1 MFQSLGFER
10 IQATGTRHPRPDR
23 RAFGAGSDVLP
34 RGAAV
39 VLARWPQVLLGLR
52 ETFIEVVLA
61 QFCHEL
67 VIGAW
72 AGQQFFDLRLGRLIA
87 LAELQPLV
95 DGDPGQH
102 VAPVHWIVCREVQA
116 VVGRRQRLA
125 EAIFRFFKAIAGFLE
140 QGVARFEALVDLL
153 DGVQLA
159 QPLFDR
165 VGQQAV
171 LTAQHQ
177 QVVLLLLVV
186 EEVLQFTGRHLA
198 IRLDD
203 DQRAWATEL
212 EFIQPGQHLHVL
224 IGDLAD
230 RCKNARESIDERL
243 IDLRLWNFFG
253 VALDLARQVLRFLD
267 EEALL
272 FTVEVPRRLAQALH
286 GLKKFVGL
294 ALGRSQELDQFA
306 FRQPDTSPDCAGQ
319 AG

>member
-1 MFQSLGFER
+1 M
-10 IQATGTRHPRPDR
+10 
-23 RAFGAGSDVLP
+23 
-34 RGAAV
+34 
-39 VLARWPQVLLGLR
+39 
-52 ETFIEVVLA
+52 
-61 QFCHEL
+61 
-67 VIGAW
+67 
-72 AGQQFFDLRLGRLIA
+72 RLGRLIA

-95 DGDPGQH
+95 DGDSGQH
-102 VAPVHWIVCREVQA
+102 VAPIHWIVCREIQT
-116 VVGRRQRLA
+116 VVGRRQRFA
-125 EAIFRFFKAIAGFLE
+125 EAIFRFFKAIPGFLK

-159 QPLFDR
+159 QSLFDR

-186 EEVLQFTGRHLA
+186 EEVLQFTWRHLA

-224 IGDLAD
+224 IGYLAD
-230 RCKNARESIDERL
+230 RCEDARESIDERL
-243 IDLRLWNFFG
+243 IDLGLWNFFG
-253 VALDLARQVLRFLD
+253 VALDLARQILSFLD

-306 FRQPDTSPDCAGQ
+306 FRQPDTSPDSTG
-319 AG
+319 